1 MNKLQMMQIKW
12 SWIVA
17 TKKKESWL
25 NKIAEL
31 VGKTKLI
38 YNNKKI
44 MILIDNVIYNKH
56 LL

>member
-1 MNKLQMMQIKW
+1 MQIMC

-25 NKIAEL
+25 NKIAEW

-44 MILIDNVIYNKH
+44 MIFIDNVIYNKH